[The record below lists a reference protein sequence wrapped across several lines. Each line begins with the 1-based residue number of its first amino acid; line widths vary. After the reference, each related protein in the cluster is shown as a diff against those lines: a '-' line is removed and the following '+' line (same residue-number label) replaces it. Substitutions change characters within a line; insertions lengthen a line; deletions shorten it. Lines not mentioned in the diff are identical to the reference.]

1 MARPLKTRKVAVE
14 LKCDDFVP
22 AVPVVMETLYL
33 TRDEL
38 EALRLKDAL
47 ALEQKK
53 AAKFMGISQ
62 PTFHRILL
70 KARRKV
76 SEAIVEAKELKIK
89 EWT

>member
-1 MARPLKTRKVAVE
+1 MARPKKLKNVE
-14 LKCDDFVP
+14 LRLKCEDFVP
-22 AVPVVMETLYL
+22 IVPVCLETLYL
-33 TRDEL
+33 EKEEL
-38 EALRLKDAL
+38 EALRLKDVL

-53 AAKFMGISQ
+53 AAQVMGISQ

-89 EWT
+89 NY